1 MRNIKIKTHKK
12 KTFYKKKPKKTV
24 RKNKATRTRKRKIVK
39 GGEKRKERENECPI
53 CYEELNNSD
62 NPNNPDITLSC
73 DHTFHRNCMI
83 HTCRHMRGPCT
94 CPLCRGELT
103 DAELDNLGI
112 ANLQQPQEQHPPQI
126 FQVPPQDPPSLETID
141 EFRTYINNKLR
152 APTRTPLEKLEDE
165 LEKFL
170 GTDSL
175 PVELYEEVAMEF
187 ELEQRGPAVFH
198 RYRFIRI
205 IDLQDIPQNRLN
217 KKYFRYI
224 DFWNGNQLENPH
236 YYQENP
242 SDDEDQDMIIAYH
255 VFEVPL
261 NVFEVP
267 V

>member
-1 MRNIKIKTHKK
+1 
-12 KTFYKKKPKKTV
+12 
-24 RKNKATRTRKRKIVK
+24 
-39 GGEKRKERENECPI
+39 
-53 CYEELNNSD
+53 
-62 NPNNPDITLSC
+62 
-73 DHTFHRNCMI
+73 
-83 HTCRHMRGPCT
+83 MRGPCT
-94 CPLCRGELT
+94 CPLCRRELT
-103 DAELDNLGI
+103 EADLDNLGI
-112 ANLQQPQEQHPPQI
+112 GQPQGPQG
-126 FQVPPQDPPSLETID
+126 QGQPQGQPQGQSQDPPSLNTID

-165 LEKFL
+165 LEKFI

-205 IDLQDIPQNRLN
+205 IDLQDIPQNRSN

-224 DFWNGNQLENPH
+224 DFWYGRQLENPN
-236 YYQENP
+236 YYEENP
-242 SDDEDQDMIIAYH
+242 DDDDEGDMIIAYD
-255 VFEVPL
+255 VFEVPF